1 MKKAIII
8 FLAVSGIIFGQ
19 DFSKYKK
26 YSLFTDEKAA
36 KVGDILTILVQ
47 ESSRALNNAKTSA
60 GRNSDLGLSFSGS
73 MGDTKLPTVDG
84 KIGTNNGFDGKGTT
98 ESNGLVSTRI
108 SAVVDTIYANGNLHI
123 VGYKKITINGEE
135 QIIKLSG
142 IVKPTDIRGN
152 NTVASYNIANAEISI
167 EGSGMIDRMQS
178 PGWLT
183 KLFHWL
189 F

>member
-1 MKKAIII
+1 MKRTILILLVI
-8 FLAVSGIIFGQ
+8 SGVLAAQ
-19 DFSKYKK
+19 DFKKYKQF
-26 YSLFTDEKAA
+26 SLFTDEKAA

-84 KIGTNNGFDGKGTT
+84 KVGTTNDFGGKGST

-123 VGYKKITINGEE
+123 VGKKKITINGEE
-135 QIIKLSG
+135 QIIKISG
-142 IVKPTDIRGN
+142 VVKPTDIMGN
-152 NTVASYNIANAEISI
+152 NTVASYNIADAEITI

>member
-1 MKKAIII
+1 MKKVILILLAI
-8 FLAVSGIIFGQ
+8 SGILAAQ
-19 DFSKYKK
+19 DFKKYKQ

-36 KVGDILTILVQ
+36 KVGDILTVLVQ

-60 GRNSDLGLSFSGS
+60 GRESDLGLSFSGS
-73 MGDTKLPTVDG
+73 MQDTKLPSVDG
-84 KIGTNNGFDGKGTT
+84 KIGTNNDFGGKGST
-98 ESNGLVSTRI
+98 EANGLVSTRI

-123 VGYKKITINGEE
+123 VGYKKISINGEE
-135 QIIKLSG
+135 QIIKLTG
-142 IVKPTDIRGN
+142 IVKPTDITGN
-152 NTVASYNIANAEISI
+152 NTVASYNIADAEISI